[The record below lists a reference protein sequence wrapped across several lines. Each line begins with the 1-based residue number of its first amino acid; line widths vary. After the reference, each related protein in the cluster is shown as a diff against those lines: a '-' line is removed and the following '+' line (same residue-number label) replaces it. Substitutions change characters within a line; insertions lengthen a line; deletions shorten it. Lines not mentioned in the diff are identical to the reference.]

1 MKRATLAA
9 TCLLLSSCSTAPDL
23 QDDPPGFA
31 MWTSSELARRD
42 TALSTRVG
50 EDHSARETLADYGNP
65 TGANRFRFIL
75 RDADGNPEEH
85 EEIEDVVFIQSG
97 EGTLL
102 VGGELI
108 NRRGGSTGTYSGDG
122 IAGGTRYPVGP
133 GDLIHIPAK
142 TPHSY
147 LVPEGGHITYVLVR
161 VQAFTGEAVVS
172 ADTRPIQ
179 DDPTGFAM
187 WKASELAQR
196 DAALSTRVGEDHS
209 ARETLADYH
218 NPTRA
223 HRFRLILRD
232 ADGNP
237 EEHVEVEDV
246 VFIQSGEGTL
256 LVGGELINRR
266 GGSTGTYSGD
276 GIAGGSR
283 YPIGPGDLIRIP
295 AKTPHSFLTPDG
307 GHITYVLAKV
317 PEFVGEAL

>member
-1 MKRATLAA
+1 M
-9 TCLLLSSCSTAPDL
+9 
-23 QDDPPGFA
+23 
-31 MWTSSELARRD
+31 
-42 TALSTRVG
+42 
-50 EDHSARETLADYGNP
+50 
-65 TGANRFRFIL
+65 
-75 RDADGNPEEH
+75 
-85 EEIEDVVFIQSG
+85 
-97 EGTLL
+97 
-102 VGGELI
+102 
-108 NRRGGSTGTYSGDG
+108 
-122 IAGGTRYPVGP
+122 
-133 GDLIHIPAK
+133 
-142 TPHSY
+142 
-147 LVPEGGHITYVLVR
+147 LVR
-161 VQAFTGEAVVS
+161 VQAFTSDAVVS
-172 ADTRPIQ
+172 ADVRPIQ
-179 DDPTGFAM
+179 DDPPGFAM

-246 VFIQSGEGTL
+246 VFVQSGEGTL
-256 LVGGELINRR
+256 LVGGEIINRR

-295 AKTPHSFLTPDG
+295 AKIPHSFLTPEG

-317 PEFVGEAL
+317 PEFVGEVR

>member
-9 TCLLLSSCSTAPDL
+9 TCLLLSSCSTAPEL

-31 MWTSSELARRD
+31 MWKSSELARRD
-42 TALSTRVG
+42 TALSARVG

-85 EEIEDVVFIQSG
+85 EDIEDVVFIQSG

-102 VGGELI
+102 VGGEII

-122 IAGGTRYPVGP
+122 IAGGTRYPIGP

-161 VQAFTGEAVVS
+161 VQAFMSEAVVS

-179 DDPTGFAM
+179 DDPPGFAM

-246 VFIQSGEGTL
+246 VFVQSGEGTL
-256 LVGGELINRR
+256 LVGGEIINRR

-295 AKTPHSFLTPDG
+295 AKTPHSFLTPEG

>member
-9 TCLLLSSCSTAPDL
+9 ICLLLSSCSTAPEL

-31 MWTSSELARRD
+31 MWKSSELARRD

-50 EDHSARETLADYGNP
+50 EDHSAREPLADYGNP

-85 EEIEDVVFIQSG
+85 EDIEDVVFIQSG

-102 VGGELI
+102 VGGEII

-122 IAGGTRYPVGP
+122 IAGGTRYPIGP

-161 VQAFTGEAVVS
+161 VQAFMSEAVVS

-179 DDPTGFAM
+179 DDPPGFAM
-187 WKASELAQR
+187 WKSSELAQR

-223 HRFRLILRD
+223 RRFRLILRD

-246 VFIQSGEGTL
+246 VFVQSGEGTL
-256 LVGGELINRR
+256 LVGGEIINRR

-295 AKTPHSFLTPDG
+295 AKTPHSFLTPEG

>member
-1 MKRATLAA
+1 
-9 TCLLLSSCSTAPDL
+9 
-23 QDDPPGFA
+23 
-31 MWTSSELARRD
+31 MWKSSELARRD

-50 EDHSARETLADYGNP
+50 EDHSALETLADYGNP

-85 EEIEDVVFIQSG
+85 EDIEDIVFIQSG

-102 VGGELI
+102 VGGEII

-122 IAGGTRYPVGP
+122 IAGGTRHPIGP

-147 LVPEGGHITYVLVR
+147 LVPEGGHITYVLGR
-161 VQAFTGEAVVS
+161 VQAFMSEAVVS

-179 DDPTGFAM
+179 DDPPGFAM
-187 WKASELAQR
+187 WKSSELAQR

-246 VFIQSGEGTL
+246 VFVQSGEGTL
-256 LVGGELINRR
+256 LVGGEIINRR

-295 AKTPHSFLTPDG
+295 AKTPHSFLTPEG